1 MCKADDNPLLKE
13 VTRVMNN
20 EIEQKKMEGD
30 KKHAV
35 NEVEILNGRKR
46 FPEERRIMV
55 YDK

>member
-20 EIEQKKMEGD
+20 EIEHKKMEGD